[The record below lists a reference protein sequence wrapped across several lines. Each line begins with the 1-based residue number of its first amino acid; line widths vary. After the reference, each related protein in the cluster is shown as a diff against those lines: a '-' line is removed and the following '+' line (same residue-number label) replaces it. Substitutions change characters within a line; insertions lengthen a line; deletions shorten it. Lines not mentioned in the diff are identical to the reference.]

1 MSKLTKNILVMKFSG
16 INLSGMRKG
25 EVGKDG
31 GIQGESLQVRNSPE
45 FALEI
50 HVQMTN
56 VNSFKFEC

>member
-1 MSKLTKNILVMKFSG
+1 MKFSG